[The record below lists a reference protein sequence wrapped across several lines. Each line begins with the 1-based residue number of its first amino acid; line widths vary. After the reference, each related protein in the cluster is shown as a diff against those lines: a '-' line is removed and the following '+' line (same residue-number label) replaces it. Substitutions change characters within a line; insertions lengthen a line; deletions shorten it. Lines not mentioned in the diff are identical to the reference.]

1 MTAVSDTVRNTNTL
15 NDTPSGERV
24 HIGFF
29 GIRNAGK
36 SSVVNAV
43 TNQQLALVSEVRGT
57 TTDPVLKAMELLPIG
72 PVVIIDTPGIDDEGE
87 LGAMRV
93 ERTRQ
98 ALRQTDVAVLVVD
111 GAEHAG
117 RAAETVAQVSGA
129 RALQETPDG
138 SAFLPAEQELLGL
151 FEERKL
157 PYIIVFNKCDLLKE
171 KGAFQDKAFE
181 REPGTEPVSL
191 FVSAKTGEGINEL
204 REALGKLAGTKKEKF
219 ILKDLVEPGDFVVLV
234 IPIDASAP
242 KGRIILPQQQV
253 LRELLDLHCNAIC
266 VQASD
271 LKPTLD
277 RLCAAEATTPKLVV
291 TDSQAFKSVMKDTP
305 ADIPV
310 TSFSI
315 LFARYK
321 GDLEQQVLGAAAMRA
336 LQPGDR
342 VLISEGCT
350 HHRQCQDIG
359 TVKLPGW
366 LEHYTG
372 FPPQVDFTQGGQF
385 PEDLSPYRLIIHCGG
400 CMLNE
405 TAMKS
410 RLSIARDAGVPMTN
424 YGVAIAEFNGTLKR
438 SLEVFPEILKLLE
451 SE

>member
-1 MTAVSDTVRNTNTL
+1 MSDAVRNTNTL

-43 TNQQLALVSEVRGT
+43 TNQELALVSDVRGT

-72 PVVIIDTPGIDDEGE
+72 PVVIIDTPGIDDEGA
-87 LGAMRV
+87 LGALRV

-98 ALRQTDVAVLVVD
+98 ALRQTDVAVLVAD
-111 GAEHAG
+111 S
-117 RAAETVAQVSGA
+117 TVG
-129 RALQETPDG
+129 LQEADR
-138 SAFLPAEQELLGL
+138 ELLDL
-151 FEERKL
+151 FEEKQK
-157 PYIIVFNKCDLLKE
+157 PYVIAFNKTDLLPGGPASYPTDLLP
-171 KGAFQDKAFE
+171 KGATVL
-181 REPGTEPVSL
+181 P
-191 FVSAKTGEGINEL
+191 VSAKTGDGI
-204 REALGKLAGTKKEKF
+204 EALKEHLGKLAGTKKEKF

-410 RLSIARDAGVPMTN
+410 RLQIARDAGVPMTN

-438 SLEVFPEILKLLE
+438 SLEVFPELLKLLE
-451 SE
+451 

>member
-1 MTAVSDTVRNTNTL
+1 MSDAVRNTNTL

-43 TNQQLALVSEVRGT
+43 TNQELALVSDVRGT

-72 PVVIIDTPGIDDEGE
+72 PVVIIDTPGIDDEGA
-87 LGAMRV
+87 LGALRV

-98 ALRQTDVAVLVVD
+98 ALRQTDVAVLVAD
-111 GAEHAG
+111 S
-117 RAAETVAQVSGA
+117 TVG
-129 RALQETPDG
+129 LQEADR
-138 SAFLPAEQELLGL
+138 ELLDL
-151 FEERKL
+151 FEEKQK
-157 PYIIVFNKCDLLKE
+157 PYVIAFNKTDLLPGGPASYPTDLLP
-171 KGAFQDKAFE
+171 KGATVL
-181 REPGTEPVSL
+181 P
-191 FVSAKTGEGINEL
+191 VSAKTGDGI
-204 REALGKLAGTKKEKF
+204 EALKEHLGKLAGTKKEKF

-305 ADIPV
+305 SGIPV

-385 PEDLSPYRLIIHCGG
+385 PEDLTPYRLVIHCGG

-410 RLSIARDAGVPMTN
+410 RLSIARDANVPMTN

>member
-1 MTAVSDTVRNTNTL
+1 MSDAVRNTNTL

-43 TNQQLALVSEVRGT
+43 TNQELALVSDVRGT

-72 PVVIIDTPGIDDEGE
+72 PVVIIDTPGIDDEGA
-87 LGAMRV
+87 LGALRV

-98 ALRQTDVAVLVVD
+98 ALRQTDVAVLVAD
-111 GAEHAG
+111 S
-117 RAAETVAQVSGA
+117 TVG
-129 RALQETPDG
+129 LQEADR
-138 SAFLPAEQELLGL
+138 ELLDL
-151 FEERKL
+151 FEEKQK
-157 PYIIVFNKCDLLKE
+157 PYVIAFNKTDLLPGGPASYPTDLLP
-171 KGAFQDKAFE
+171 KGATVL
-181 REPGTEPVSL
+181 P
-191 FVSAKTGEGINEL
+191 VSAKTGDGI
-204 REALGKLAGTKKEKF
+204 EALKEHLGKLAGTKKEKF

>member
-1 MTAVSDTVRNTNTL
+1 MSDAVRNTNTL

-43 TNQQLALVSEVRGT
+43 TNQELALVSDVRGT

-72 PVVIIDTPGIDDEGE
+72 PVVIIDTPGIDDEGA
-87 LGAMRV
+87 LGALRV

-98 ALRQTDVAVLVVD
+98 ALRQTDVAVLVAD
-111 GAEHAG
+111 S
-117 RAAETVAQVSGA
+117 TVG
-129 RALQETPDG
+129 LQEADR
-138 SAFLPAEQELLGL
+138 ELLDL
-151 FEERKL
+151 FEEKQK
-157 PYIIVFNKCDLLKE
+157 PYVIAFNKTDLLPGGPASYPTDLLP
-171 KGAFQDKAFE
+171 KGATVL
-181 REPGTEPVSL
+181 P
-191 FVSAKTGEGINEL
+191 VSAKTGDGI
-204 REALGKLAGTKKEKF
+204 EALKEHLGKLAGTKKEKF

-305 ADIPV
+305 SGIPV

-405 TAMKS
+405 AAMKS

>member
-1 MTAVSDTVRNTNTL
+1 MSDAVRNTNTL

-43 TNQQLALVSEVRGT
+43 TNQELALVSDVRGT

-72 PVVIIDTPGIDDEGE
+72 PVVIIDTPGIDDEGA
-87 LGAMRV
+87 LGALRV

-98 ALRQTDVAVLVVD
+98 ALRQTDVAVLVAD
-111 GAEHAG
+111 S
-117 RAAETVAQVSGA
+117 TVG
-129 RALQETPDG
+129 LQEADR
-138 SAFLPAEQELLGL
+138 ELLDL
-151 FEERKL
+151 FEEKQK
-157 PYIIVFNKCDLLKE
+157 PYVIAFNKTDLLPGGPASYPTDLLP
-171 KGAFQDKAFE
+171 KGATVL
-181 REPGTEPVSL
+181 P
-191 FVSAKTGEGINEL
+191 VSAKTGDGI
-204 REALGKLAGTKKEKF
+204 EALKEHLGKLAGTKKEKF

-305 ADIPV
+305 SGIPV

-366 LEHYTG
+366 LEHYTA

-385 PEDLSPYRLIIHCGG
+385 PEDLTPYRLVIHCGG

-410 RLSIARDAGVPMTN
+410 RLSIARDANVPMTN

>member
-1 MTAVSDTVRNTNTL
+1 MSDAVRNTNTL

-43 TNQQLALVSEVRGT
+43 TNQELALVSDVRGT

-72 PVVIIDTPGIDDEGE
+72 PVVIIDTPGIDDEGA
-87 LGAMRV
+87 LGALRV

-98 ALRQTDVAVLVVD
+98 ALRQTDVAVLVAD
-111 GAEHAG
+111 S
-117 RAAETVAQVSGA
+117 TVG
-129 RALQETPDG
+129 LQEADR
-138 SAFLPAEQELLGL
+138 ELLDL
-151 FEERKL
+151 FEEKQK
-157 PYIIVFNKCDLLKE
+157 PYVIAFNKTDLLPGGPASYPTDLLP
-171 KGAFQDKAFE
+171 KGATVL
-181 REPGTEPVSL
+181 P
-191 FVSAKTGEGINEL
+191 VSAKTGDGI
-204 REALGKLAGTKKEKF
+204 EALKEHLGKLAGTKKEKF

-305 ADIPV
+305 SGIPV

-410 RLSIARDAGVPMTN
+410 RLQIARDAGVPMTN

-451 SE
+451 

>member
-1 MTAVSDTVRNTNTL
+1 MSDAVRNTNTL

-43 TNQQLALVSEVRGT
+43 TNQELALVSDVRGT

-72 PVVIIDTPGIDDEGE
+72 PVVIIDTPGIDDEGA
-87 LGAMRV
+87 LGALRV
-93 ERTRQ
+93 ERTQQ
-98 ALRQTDVAVLVVD
+98 ALRQTDVAVLVAD
-111 GAEHAG
+111 S
-117 RAAETVAQVSGA
+117 TVG
-129 RALQETPDG
+129 LQEADR
-138 SAFLPAEQELLGL
+138 ELLDL
-151 FEERKL
+151 FEEKQK
-157 PYIIVFNKCDLLKE
+157 PYVIAFNKTDLLPGGPASYPTDLLP
-171 KGAFQDKAFE
+171 KGATVL
-181 REPGTEPVSL
+181 P
-191 FVSAKTGEGINEL
+191 VSAKTGDGI
-204 REALGKLAGTKKEKF
+204 EALKEHLGKLAGTKKEKF

-305 ADIPV
+305 SGIPV

>member
-1 MTAVSDTVRNTNTL
+1 MSDAVRNTNTL

-43 TNQQLALVSEVRGT
+43 TNQELALVSDVRGT

-72 PVVIIDTPGIDDEGE
+72 PVVIIDTPGIDDEGA
-87 LGAMRV
+87 LGALRV

-98 ALRQTDVAVLVVD
+98 ALRQTDVAVLVAD
-111 GAEHAG
+111 S
-117 RAAETVAQVSGA
+117 TVG
-129 RALQETPDG
+129 LQEADR
-138 SAFLPAEQELLGL
+138 ELLDL
-151 FEERKL
+151 FEEKQK
-157 PYIIVFNKCDLLKE
+157 PYVIAFNKTDLLPGGPASYPTDLLP
-171 KGAFQDKAFE
+171 KGATVL
-181 REPGTEPVSL
+181 P
-191 FVSAKTGEGINEL
+191 VSAKTGDGIETL
-204 REALGKLAGTKKEKF
+204 KEHLGKLAGTKKEKF

-451 SE
+451 

>member
-1 MTAVSDTVRNTNTL
+1 MSDAVRNTNTL

-43 TNQQLALVSEVRGT
+43 TNQELALVSDVRGT

-72 PVVIIDTPGIDDEGE
+72 PVVIIDTPGIDDEGA
-87 LGAMRV
+87 LGALRV

-98 ALRQTDVAVLVVD
+98 ALRQTDVAVLVAD
-111 GAEHAG
+111 S
-117 RAAETVAQVSGA
+117 TVG
-129 RALQETPDG
+129 LQEADR
-138 SAFLPAEQELLGL
+138 ELLDL
-151 FEERKL
+151 FEEKQK
-157 PYIIVFNKCDLLKE
+157 PYVIAFNKTDLLPGGPASYPTDLLP
-171 KGAFQDKAFE
+171 KGATVL
-181 REPGTEPVSL
+181 P
-191 FVSAKTGEGINEL
+191 VSAKTGDGI
-204 REALGKLAGTKKEKF
+204 EALKEHLGKLAGTKKEKF

-372 FPPQVDFTQGGQF
+372 FPPQVDFPQGGQF

-451 SE
+451 

>member
-1 MTAVSDTVRNTNTL
+1 
-15 NDTPSGERV
+15 
-24 HIGFF
+24 
-29 GIRNAGK
+29 
-36 SSVVNAV
+36 
-43 TNQQLALVSEVRGT
+43 
-57 TTDPVLKAMELLPIG
+57 
-72 PVVIIDTPGIDDEGE
+72 
-87 LGAMRV
+87 
-93 ERTRQ
+93 
-98 ALRQTDVAVLVVD
+98 
-111 GAEHAG
+111 
-117 RAAETVAQVSGA
+117 
-129 RALQETPDG
+129 
-138 SAFLPAEQELLGL
+138 
-151 FEERKL
+151 
-157 PYIIVFNKCDLLKE
+157 
-171 KGAFQDKAFE
+171 
-181 REPGTEPVSL
+181 
-191 FVSAKTGEGINEL
+191 
-204 REALGKLAGTKKEKF
+204 
-219 ILKDLVEPGDFVVLV
+219 
-234 IPIDASAP
+234 
-242 KGRIILPQQQV
+242 
-253 LRELLDLHCNAIC
+253 
-266 VQASD
+266 
-271 LKPTLD
+271 
-277 RLCAAEATTPKLVV
+277 
-291 TDSQAFKSVMKDTP
+291 MKDTP

>member
-1 MTAVSDTVRNTNTL
+1 MAVSDAVRNTNTL

-43 TNQQLALVSEVRGT
+43 TNQELALVSDVRGT

-72 PVVIIDTPGIDDEGE
+72 PVVIIDTPGIDDEGA
-87 LGAMRV
+87 LGALRV
-93 ERTRQ
+93 ERTQQ
-98 ALRQTDVAVLVVD
+98 ALRQTDVAVLVAD
-111 GAEHAG
+111 S
-117 RAAETVAQVSGA
+117 TVG
-129 RALQETPDG
+129 LQEADR
-138 SAFLPAEQELLGL
+138 ELLDL
-151 FEERKL
+151 FEEKQK
-157 PYIIVFNKCDLLKE
+157 PYVIAFNKTDLLPGGPASYPTDLLP
-171 KGAFQDKAFE
+171 KGATVL
-181 REPGTEPVSL
+181 P
-191 FVSAKTGEGINEL
+191 VSAKTGDGI
-204 REALGKLAGTKKEKF
+204 EALKEHLGKLAGTKKEKF

-305 ADIPV
+305 SGIPV

>member
-1 MTAVSDTVRNTNTL
+1 MAVSDAVRNTNTL

-43 TNQQLALVSEVRGT
+43 TNQELALVSDVRGT

-72 PVVIIDTPGIDDEGE
+72 PVVIIDTPGIDDEGA
-87 LGAMRV
+87 LGALRV

-98 ALRQTDVAVLVVD
+98 ALRQTDVAVLVAD
-111 GAEHAG
+111 S
-117 RAAETVAQVSGA
+117 TVG
-129 RALQETPDG
+129 LQEADR
-138 SAFLPAEQELLGL
+138 ELLDL
-151 FEERKL
+151 FEEKQK
-157 PYIIVFNKCDLLKE
+157 PYVIAFNKTDLLPGGPASYPTDLLP
-171 KGAFQDKAFE
+171 KGATVL
-181 REPGTEPVSL
+181 P
-191 FVSAKTGEGINEL
+191 VSAKTGDGI
-204 REALGKLAGTKKEKF
+204 EALKEHLGKLAGTKKEKF

-305 ADIPV
+305 SGIPV

-438 SLEVFPEILKLLE
+438 SLDVFPEILKLLE

>member
-1 MTAVSDTVRNTNTL
+1 MSDAVRNTNTL

-43 TNQQLALVSEVRGT
+43 TNQELALVSDVRGT

-72 PVVIIDTPGIDDEGE
+72 PVVIIDTPGIDDEGA
-87 LGAMRV
+87 LGALRV

-98 ALRQTDVAVLVVD
+98 ALRQTDVAVLVAD
-111 GAEHAG
+111 S
-117 RAAETVAQVSGA
+117 TVG
-129 RALQETPDG
+129 LQEADR
-138 SAFLPAEQELLGL
+138 ELLDL
-151 FEERKL
+151 FEEKQK
-157 PYIIVFNKCDLLKE
+157 PYVIAFNKTDLLPGGPASYPTDLLP
-171 KGAFQDKAFE
+171 KGATVL
-181 REPGTEPVSL
+181 P
-191 FVSAKTGEGINEL
+191 VSAKTGDGI
-204 REALGKLAGTKKEKF
+204 EALKEHLGKLAGTKKEKF

-305 ADIPV
+305 SGIPV

-321 GDLEQQVLGAAAMRA
+321 GDLEQQVLGAAAMWA

-438 SLEVFPEILKLLE
+438 SLDVFPEILKLLE

>member
-1 MTAVSDTVRNTNTL
+1 MAVSDAVRNTNTL

-43 TNQQLALVSEVRGT
+43 TNQELALVSDVRGT

-72 PVVIIDTPGIDDEGE
+72 PVVIIDTPGIDDEGA
-87 LGAMRV
+87 LGALRV

-98 ALRQTDVAVLVVD
+98 ALRQTDVAVLVAD
-111 GAEHAG
+111 S
-117 RAAETVAQVSGA
+117 TVG
-129 RALQETPDG
+129 LQEADR
-138 SAFLPAEQELLGL
+138 ELLDL
-151 FEERKL
+151 FEEKQK
-157 PYIIVFNKCDLLKE
+157 PYVIAFNKTDLLPGGPASYPTDLLP
-171 KGAFQDKAFE
+171 KGATVL
-181 REPGTEPVSL
+181 P
-191 FVSAKTGEGINEL
+191 VSAKTGDGI
-204 REALGKLAGTKKEKF
+204 EALKEHLGKLAGTKKEKF

-305 ADIPV
+305 SGIPV

-366 LEHYTG
+366 FEHYTG

-410 RLSIARDAGVPMTN
+410 RLQIARDAGVPMTN

>member
-1 MTAVSDTVRNTNTL
+1 MSDAVRNTNTL

-43 TNQQLALVSEVRGT
+43 TNQELALVSDVRGT

-72 PVVIIDTPGIDDEGE
+72 PVVIIDTPGIDDEGA
-87 LGAMRV
+87 LGALRV
-93 ERTRQ
+93 ERTQQ
-98 ALRQTDVAVLVVD
+98 ALRQTDVAVLVAD
-111 GAEHAG
+111 S
-117 RAAETVAQVSGA
+117 TVG
-129 RALQETPDG
+129 LQEADR
-138 SAFLPAEQELLGL
+138 ELLDL
-151 FEERKL
+151 FEEKQK
-157 PYIIVFNKCDLLKE
+157 PYVIAFNKTDLLPGGPASYPTDLLP
-171 KGAFQDKAFE
+171 KGATVL
-181 REPGTEPVSL
+181 P
-191 FVSAKTGEGINEL
+191 VSAKTGDGI
-204 REALGKLAGTKKEKF
+204 EALKEHLGKLAGTKKEKF

-305 ADIPV
+305 SGIPV

-410 RLSIARDAGVPMTN
+410 RLSIARDANVPMTN

>member
-1 MTAVSDTVRNTNTL
+1 MSDAVRNTNTL

-43 TNQQLALVSEVRGT
+43 TNQELALVSDVRGT

-72 PVVIIDTPGIDDEGE
+72 PVVIIDTPGIDDEGA
-87 LGAMRV
+87 LGALRV

-98 ALRQTDVAVLVVD
+98 ALRQTDVAVLVAD
-111 GAEHAG
+111 S
-117 RAAETVAQVSGA
+117 TVG
-129 RALQETPDG
+129 LQEADR
-138 SAFLPAEQELLGL
+138 ELLDL
-151 FEERKL
+151 FEEKQK
-157 PYIIVFNKCDLLKE
+157 PYVIAFNKTDLLPGGPASYPTDLLP
-171 KGAFQDKAFE
+171 KGATVL
-181 REPGTEPVSL
+181 P
-191 FVSAKTGEGINEL
+191 VSAKTGDGIETL
-204 REALGKLAGTKKEKF
+204 KEHLGKLAGTKKEKF

-305 ADIPV
+305 SGIPV
-310 TSFSI
+310 TSFST

-451 SE
+451 

>member
-1 MTAVSDTVRNTNTL
+1 MAVSDAVRNTNTL

-43 TNQQLALVSEVRGT
+43 TNQELALVSDVRGT

-72 PVVIIDTPGIDDEGE
+72 PVVIIDTPGIDDEGA
-87 LGAMRV
+87 LGALRV

-98 ALRQTDVAVLVVD
+98 ALRQTDVAVLVAD
-111 GAEHAG
+111 S
-117 RAAETVAQVSGA
+117 TVG
-129 RALQETPDG
+129 LQEADR
-138 SAFLPAEQELLGL
+138 ELLDL
-151 FEERKL
+151 FEEKQK
-157 PYIIVFNKCDLLKE
+157 PYVIAFNKTDLLPGGPASYPTDLLP
-171 KGAFQDKAFE
+171 KGATVL
-181 REPGTEPVSL
+181 P
-191 FVSAKTGEGINEL
+191 VSAKTGDGI
-204 REALGKLAGTKKEKF
+204 EALKEHLGKLAGTKKEKF

>member
-1 MTAVSDTVRNTNTL
+1 MSDAVRNTNTL

-43 TNQQLALVSEVRGT
+43 TNQELALVSDVRGT

-72 PVVIIDTPGIDDEGE
+72 PVVIIDTPGIDDEGA
-87 LGAMRV
+87 LGALRV

-98 ALRQTDVAVLVVD
+98 ALRQTDVAVLVAD
-111 GAEHAG
+111 S
-117 RAAETVAQVSGA
+117 TVG
-129 RALQETPDG
+129 LQEADR
-138 SAFLPAEQELLGL
+138 ELLDL
-151 FEERKL
+151 FEEKQK
-157 PYIIVFNKCDLLKE
+157 PYVIAFNKTDLLPGGPASYPTDLLP
-171 KGAFQDKAFE
+171 KGATVL
-181 REPGTEPVSL
+181 P
-191 FVSAKTGEGINEL
+191 VSAKTGDGIETL
-204 REALGKLAGTKKEKF
+204 KEHLGKLAGTKKEKF

-305 ADIPV
+305 SGIPV

-385 PEDLSPYRLIIHCGG
+385 PEDLTPYRLVIHCGG

-410 RLSIARDAGVPMTN
+410 RLSIARDANVPMTN

>member
-1 MTAVSDTVRNTNTL
+1 MSEPLRNTNTL

-43 TNQQLALVSEVRGT
+43 TNQELALVSAVKGT
-57 TTDPVLKAMELLPIG
+57 TTDPVFKAMELLPLG
-72 PVVIIDTPGIDDEGE
+72 PVVIIDTPGIDDTGE
-87 LGAMRV
+87 LGQMRV

-98 ALRQTDVAVLVVD
+98 VLRQCDVAVLVAD
-111 GAEHAG
+111 A
-117 RAAETVAQVSGA
+117 TVG
-129 RALQETPDG
+129 LQEADR
-138 SAFLPAEQELLGL
+138 ELLDL
-151 FEERKL
+151 FDEKKT
-157 PYIIVFNKCDLLKE
+157 PYVVAFNKTDLLFGGPASYPTDRLP
-171 KGAFQDKAFE
+171 KGATVL
-181 REPGTEPVSL
+181 P
-191 FVSAKTGEGINEL
+191 VSAKTGDGIV
-204 REALGKLAGTKKEKF
+204 ALKEHLGRIAGTKQEKF
-219 ILKDLVEPGDFVVLV
+219 ILKDLVEPGDTVVLV

-253 LRELLDLHCNAIC
+253 LRELLDLHCNALC

-271 LKPTLD
+271 LKPLLD
-277 RLCAAEATTPKLVV
+277 RLLQNDATKPALVV

-321 GDLEQQVLGAAAMRA
+321 GNLEQQVRGAAA
-336 LQPGDR
+336 LKSLKPGSR

-366 LEHYTG
+366 LETFTG
-372 FPPQVDFTQGGQF
+372 FPPDVDFTQGGQF
-385 PEDLSPYRLIIHCGG
+385 PEDLSPYDLIIHCGG

-405 TAMKS
+405 AEMQS
-410 RLSIARDAGVPMTN
+410 RLKLAQIAHVPMTN
-424 YGVAIAEFNGTLKR
+424 YGVAIATFNGTLAR
-438 SLEVFPEILKLLE
+438 SLEVFPSILELLE

>member
-1 MTAVSDTVRNTNTL
+1 MSDAVRNTNTL

-43 TNQQLALVSEVRGT
+43 TNQELALVSDVRGT
-57 TTDPVLKAMELLPIG
+57 TTDPVLKAMELPPIG
-72 PVVIIDTPGIDDEGE
+72 PVVIIATPGIDDEGA
-87 LGAMRV
+87 LGALRV

-98 ALRQTDVAVLVVD
+98 ALRQTDVAVLVAD
-111 GAEHAG
+111 S
-117 RAAETVAQVSGA
+117 TVG
-129 RALQETPDG
+129 LQEADR
-138 SAFLPAEQELLGL
+138 ELLDL
-151 FEERKL
+151 FEEKQK
-157 PYIIVFNKCDLLKE
+157 PYVIAFNKPDPLPGGHASYPTDLLP
-171 KGAFQDKAFE
+171 KGATVL
-181 REPGTEPVSL
+181 P
-191 FVSAKTGEGINEL
+191 VSAKTGDGI
-204 REALGKLAGTKKEKF
+204 EALKEHLGKLAGTKKEKF

-305 ADIPV
+305 SGIPV

>member
-29 GIRNAGK
+29 GVRNAGK

-98 ALRQTDVAVLVVD
+98 ALRQTDVAVLVAD
-111 GAEHAG
+111 S
-117 RAAETVAQVSGA
+117 TVG
-129 RALQETPDG
+129 LQEADR
-138 SAFLPAEQELLGL
+138 ELLDL
-151 FEERKL
+151 FEEKQK
-157 PYIIVFNKCDLLKE
+157 PYVIAFNKTDLLPGGPASYPTDLLP
-171 KGAFQDKAFE
+171 KGATVL
-181 REPGTEPVSL
+181 P
-191 FVSAKTGEGINEL
+191 VSAKTGDGIETL
-204 REALGKLAGTKKEKF
+204 KEHLGKLAGTKKEKF

-305 ADIPV
+305 SGIPV

>member
-1 MTAVSDTVRNTNTL
+1 MAVSDAVRNTNTL

-43 TNQQLALVSEVRGT
+43 TNQELALVSDVRGT

-72 PVVIIDTPGIDDEGE
+72 PVVIIDTPGIDDEGA
-87 LGAMRV
+87 LGALRV

-98 ALRQTDVAVLVVD
+98 ALRQTDVAVLVAD
-111 GAEHAG
+111 S
-117 RAAETVAQVSGA
+117 TVG
-129 RALQETPDG
+129 LQEADR
-138 SAFLPAEQELLGL
+138 ELLDL
-151 FEERKL
+151 FEEKQK
-157 PYIIVFNKCDLLKE
+157 PYVIAFNKTDLLPGGPASYPTDLLP
-171 KGAFQDKAFE
+171 KGATVL
-181 REPGTEPVSL
+181 P
-191 FVSAKTGEGINEL
+191 VSAKTGDGI
-204 REALGKLAGTKKEKF
+204 EALKEHLGKLAGTKKEKF

-253 LRELLDLHCNAIC
+253 LRELLDLHCNALC

-271 LKPTLD
+271 LKLLLD
-277 RLCAAEATTPKLVV
+277 RLCSSKVTTPKLVV

-305 ADIPV
+305 SGIPV

-410 RLSIARDAGVPMTN
+410 RLQIARDAGVPMTN

-451 SE
+451 

>member
-1 MTAVSDTVRNTNTL
+1 MSDAVRNTNTL

-43 TNQQLALVSEVRGT
+43 TNQELALVSDVRGT

-72 PVVIIDTPGIDDEGE
+72 PVVIIDTPGIDDEGA
-87 LGAMRV
+87 LGALRV

-98 ALRQTDVAVLVVD
+98 ALRQTDVAVLVAD
-111 GAEHAG
+111 S
-117 RAAETVAQVSGA
+117 TVG
-129 RALQETPDG
+129 LQEADR
-138 SAFLPAEQELLGL
+138 ELLDL
-151 FEERKL
+151 FEEKQK
-157 PYIIVFNKCDLLKE
+157 PYVIAFNKTDLLPGGPASYPTDLLP
-171 KGAFQDKAFE
+171 KGATVL
-181 REPGTEPVSL
+181 P
-191 FVSAKTGEGINEL
+191 VSAKTGDGI
-204 REALGKLAGTKKEKF
+204 EALKEHLGKLAGTKKEKF

-305 ADIPV
+305 SGIPV

-385 PEDLSPYRLIIHCGG
+385 PEDLTPYRLVIHCGG

>member
-1 MTAVSDTVRNTNTL
+1 MAVSDAVRNTNTL

-43 TNQQLALVSEVRGT
+43 TNQELALVSDVRGT

-72 PVVIIDTPGIDDEGE
+72 PVVIIDTPGIDDEGA
-87 LGAMRV
+87 LGALRV

-98 ALRQTDVAVLVVD
+98 ALRQTDVAVLVAD
-111 GAEHAG
+111 S
-117 RAAETVAQVSGA
+117 TVG
-129 RALQETPDG
+129 LQEADR
-138 SAFLPAEQELLGL
+138 ELLDL
-151 FEERKL
+151 FEEKQK
-157 PYIIVFNKCDLLKE
+157 PYVIAFNKTDLLPGGPASYPTDLLP
-171 KGAFQDKAFE
+171 KGATVL
-181 REPGTEPVSL
+181 P
-191 FVSAKTGEGINEL
+191 VSAKTGDGI
-204 REALGKLAGTKKEKF
+204 EALKEHLGKLAGTKKEKF

-305 ADIPV
+305 SGIPV

-385 PEDLSPYRLIIHCGG
+385 PEDLTPYRLVIHCGG

-410 RLSIARDAGVPMTN
+410 RLSIARDANVPMTN

-451 SE
+451 

>member
-1 MTAVSDTVRNTNTL
+1 MSDAVRNTNTL

-29 GIRNAGK
+29 GVRNAGK

-43 TNQQLALVSEVRGT
+43 TNQELALVSDVRGT

-72 PVVIIDTPGIDDEGE
+72 PVVIIDTPGIDDEGA
-87 LGAMRV
+87 LGALRV

-98 ALRQTDVAVLVVD
+98 ALRQTDVAVLVAD
-111 GAEHAG
+111 S
-117 RAAETVAQVSGA
+117 TVG
-129 RALQETPDG
+129 LQEADR
-138 SAFLPAEQELLGL
+138 ELLDL
-151 FEERKL
+151 FEEKQK
-157 PYIIVFNKCDLLKE
+157 PYVIAFNKTDLLPGGPASYPTDLLP
-171 KGAFQDKAFE
+171 KGATVL
-181 REPGTEPVSL
+181 P
-191 FVSAKTGEGINEL
+191 VSAKTGDGIETL
-204 REALGKLAGTKKEKF
+204 KEHLGKLAGTKKEKF

-305 ADIPV
+305 SGIPV

-451 SE
+451 

>member
-1 MTAVSDTVRNTNTL
+1 M
-15 NDTPSGERV
+15 
-24 HIGFF
+24 
-29 GIRNAGK
+29 
-36 SSVVNAV
+36 
-43 TNQQLALVSEVRGT
+43 
-57 TTDPVLKAMELLPIG
+57 
-72 PVVIIDTPGIDDEGE
+72 VIIDTPGIDDEGE

-117 RAAETVAQVSGA
+117 RAAETVAQIFGA

-204 REALGKLAGTKKEKF
+204 REALGKLAGIRQEKF
-219 ILKDLVEPGDFVVLV
+219 ILKDLVSPGDTVVLV

-253 LRELLDLHCNAIC
+253 LRELLDLHCNALC

-271 LKPTLD
+271 LKLLLD
-277 RLCAAEATTPKLVV
+277 RLCSSKVTTPKLVV

-405 TAMKS
+405 AAMKS
-410 RLSIARDAGVPMTN
+410 RLQIARDAGVPMTN

-451 SE
+451 

>member
-1 MTAVSDTVRNTNTL
+1 MAVSDAVRNTNTL

-43 TNQQLALVSEVRGT
+43 TNQELALVSDVRGT

-72 PVVIIDTPGIDDEGE
+72 PVVIIDTPGIDDEGA
-87 LGAMRV
+87 LGALRV

-98 ALRQTDVAVLVVD
+98 ALRQTDVAVLVAD
-111 GAEHAG
+111 S
-117 RAAETVAQVSGA
+117 TVG
-129 RALQETPDG
+129 LQEADR
-138 SAFLPAEQELLGL
+138 ELLDL
-151 FEERKL
+151 FEEKQK
-157 PYIIVFNKCDLLKE
+157 PYVIAFNKTDLLPGGPASYPTDLLP
-171 KGAFQDKAFE
+171 KGATVL
-181 REPGTEPVSL
+181 P
-191 FVSAKTGEGINEL
+191 VSAKTGDGIETL
-204 REALGKLAGTKKEKF
+204 KEHLGKLAGTKKEKF

-305 ADIPV
+305 SGIPV

-451 SE
+451 

>member
-1 MTAVSDTVRNTNTL
+1 MSDAVRNTNTL

-43 TNQQLALVSEVRGT
+43 TNQELALVSDVRGT

-72 PVVIIDTPGIDDEGE
+72 PVVIIDTPGIDDEGA
-87 LGAMRV
+87 LGALRV

-98 ALRQTDVAVLVVD
+98 ALRQTDVAVLVAD
-111 GAEHAG
+111 S
-117 RAAETVAQVSGA
+117 TVG
-129 RALQETPDG
+129 LQEADR
-138 SAFLPAEQELLGL
+138 ELLDL
-151 FEERKL
+151 FEEKQK
-157 PYIIVFNKCDLLKE
+157 PYVIAFNKTDLLPGGPASYPTDLLP
-171 KGAFQDKAFE
+171 KGATVL
-181 REPGTEPVSL
+181 P
-191 FVSAKTGEGINEL
+191 VSAKTGDGI
-204 REALGKLAGTKKEKF
+204 EALKEHLGKLAGTKKEKF

-405 TAMKS
+405 AAMKS

-438 SLEVFPEILKLLE
+438 SLDVFPEILKLLE

>member
-1 MTAVSDTVRNTNTL
+1 MTSEIVRNTNTL
-15 NDTPSGERV
+15 NDVPSGERV

-43 TNQQLALVSEVRGT
+43 TNQELALVSDVRGT

-87 LGAMRV
+87 LGQMRV

-98 ALRQTDVAVLVVD
+98 VLRQTDVAVLVAD
-111 GAEHAG
+111 GTLG
-117 RAAETVAQVSGA
+117 
-129 RALQETPDG
+129 LQ
-138 SAFLPAEQELLGL
+138 PADRELLAL
-151 FEERKL
+151 FEERHI
-157 PYIIVFNKCDLLKE
+157 PYIVAFNKNDLLSPD
-171 KGAFQDKAFE
+171 ADA
-181 REPGTEPVSL
+181 VSSASRTL
-191 FVSAKTGEGINEL
+191 PETARSLKVSAKTGEGIL
-204 REALGKLAGTKKEKF
+204 ALKDLLGELAGQKKEKF

-253 LRELLDLHCNAIC
+253 LRELLDLRCNAVC

-271 LKPTLD
+271 LKDTLD
-277 RLCAAEATTPKLVV
+277 RLCGSPATKPALVV

-305 ADIPV
+305 EDIPV

-321 GDLEQQVLGAAAMRA
+321 GDLEQQVLGAAAIQA
-336 LQPGDR
+336 LKPGDR

-366 LEHYTG
+366 LEHYAG
-372 FPPQVDFTQGGQF
+372 FPPEVDFTQGGQF
-385 PEDLSPYRLIIHCGG
+385 PEDLTPYTLIIHCGG

-405 TAMKS
+405 AEMKA
-410 RLSIARDAGVPMTN
+410 RLRIAREAGVPMTN
-424 YGVAIAEFNGTLKR
+424 YGVALAEFNGTLSR
-438 SLEVFPEILKLLE
+438 ALQPFPAYATLLND
-451 SE
+451 

>member
-1 MTAVSDTVRNTNTL
+1 MAVSDAVRNTNTL

-43 TNQQLALVSEVRGT
+43 TNQELALVSDVRGT

-72 PVVIIDTPGIDDEGE
+72 PVVIIDTPGIDDEGA
-87 LGAMRV
+87 LGALRV

-98 ALRQTDVAVLVVD
+98 ALRQTDVAVLVAD
-111 GAEHAG
+111 S
-117 RAAETVAQVSGA
+117 TVG
-129 RALQETPDG
+129 LQEADR
-138 SAFLPAEQELLGL
+138 ELLDL
-151 FEERKL
+151 FEEKQK
-157 PYIIVFNKCDLLKE
+157 PYVIAFNKTDLLPGGPASYPTDLLP
-171 KGAFQDKAFE
+171 KGATVL
-181 REPGTEPVSL
+181 P
-191 FVSAKTGEGINEL
+191 VSAKTGDGI
-204 REALGKLAGTKKEKF
+204 EALKEHLGKLAGTKKEKF

-305 ADIPV
+305 SGIPV
-310 TSFSI
+310 TSFST